1 MSIGGQIKLNDA
13 DKFIIRKAVLELA
26 KRGTPRFTSI
36 DDDVRNLPKVN
47 SKAINLWDYVTA
59 IGAQLSRPSYDPY
72 RETISL
78 DISIGRKRSRK
89 VTLNIPFIIYGNIA
103 IEYSSLESVHVAL
116 NRLAEQGNVLGLISE
131 IEINMTEDKR
141 KYPLFK
147 KVPFYIKDDSLQDYK
162 KSSSEGLV
170 LEYKDESSVKMLQ
183 NCRKEFDG
191 PILVDVSDVFPLYI
205 KTILEEG
212 ADGII
217 VDTEKVTKKNERYR
231 GKHAIAVIYD
241 ARNAINDYYKG
252 REERNDEDDDED
264 DDDNAILVVAGDVN
278 SAGKIVKAAALGANV
293 VGYSTS
299 MLIAHSN
306 IYSEKPADISSIA
319 ENVYRHM
326 IGTKGEIKGI
336 PAALGYSDFHNLSPS
351 DLRTSSIQASLQ
363 GDIPI
368 EGIDRTYIEMIEE
381 VINEYVSETGIQLNS
396 SETLEIL
403 RSIVRE

>member
-1 MSIGGQIKLNDA
+1 MNDA

-26 KRGTPRFTSI
+26 KTGTPRFTSI

-47 SKAINLWDYVTA
+47 SKTINLWDYVTA
-59 IGAQLSRPSYDPY
+59 IGAQLSRPPYDPY

-78 DISIGRKRSRK
+78 DISIGRKKSRK
-89 VTLNIPFIIYGNIA
+89 VSLNIPLIIYGNIA
-103 IEYSSLESVHVAL
+103 IHPSSLEAVHLAL
-116 NRLAEQGNVLGLISE
+116 NRLAEKGNVLGLISE
-131 IEINMTEDKR
+131 IDINTTNNNNR

-147 KVPFYIKDDSLQDYK
+147 KVSFYKNDSLEHYQ
-162 KSSSEGLV
+162 KSCPEGLV
-170 LEYKDESSVKMLQ
+170 LEYKDQDSLRMLQ
-183 NCRKEFDG
+183 NFRKEFDG
-191 PILVDVSDVFPLYI
+191 PILVDVSEVFPLYT

-217 VDTEKVTKKNERYR
+217 VDTDKVTKKESYK

-252 REERNDEDDDED
+252 REENDNDN
-264 DDDNAILVVAGDVN
+264 NAILIIAGDVN

-306 IYSEKPADISSIA
+306 MYSEKPSDPSSIA

-326 IGTKGEIKGI
+326 VGTKGEIKGI

-351 DLRTSSIQASLQ
+351 DLRTSSIDASLQ
-363 GDIPI
+363 GNIPL
-368 EGIDRTYIEMIEE
+368 EGVDRTYKEMIEE
-381 VINEYVSETGIQLNS
+381 IVNEYVSEKGIKLNS
-396 SETLEIL
+396 LETQQIL
-403 RSIVRE
+403 RFMVRE

>member
-1 MSIGGQIKLNDA
+1 MNDA

-26 KRGTPRFTSI
+26 KTGTPRFTSI

-47 SKAINLWDYVTA
+47 SKTINLWDYVTA
-59 IGAQLSRPSYDPY
+59 IGAQLSRPPYDPY

-78 DISIGRKRSRK
+78 DISIGRKKSRK
-89 VTLNIPFIIYGNIA
+89 VSLNIPLIIYGNIA
-103 IEYSSLESVHVAL
+103 IHHSSLEAVHLAL
-116 NRLAEQGNVLGLISE
+116 NRLAEKGNVLGLISE
-131 IEINMTEDKR
+131 IDINTIKDNTR

-147 KVPFYIKDDSLQDYK
+147 KVSFYKNDSLEHYQ
-162 KSSSEGLV
+162 KSCPEGLV
-170 LEYKDESSVKMLQ
+170 LEYKDQDSLKMLQ
-183 NCRKEFDG
+183 NFRKEFDG
-191 PILVDVSDVFPLYI
+191 PILVDVSEVFPLYT

-217 VDTEKVTKKNERYR
+217 VDTDKVTKKERYK

-252 REERNDEDDDED
+252 REENDNDN
-264 DDDNAILVVAGDVN
+264 NAILVIAGDVN

-306 IYSEKPADISSIA
+306 MYSEKPSNVSSIA

-326 IGTKGEIKGI
+326 VGTKGEIKGI

-351 DLRTSSIQASLQ
+351 DLRTSSIDASLQ
-363 GDIPI
+363 GNIPL
-368 EGIDRTYIEMIEE
+368 EGVDRTYKEMIEE
-381 VINEYVSETGIQLNS
+381 IVNEYVSEKGIKLNS
-396 SETLEIL
+396 LETQQIL
-403 RSIVRE
+403 RLMVRE

>member
-1 MSIGGQIKLNDA
+1 MNDA

-26 KRGTPRFTSI
+26 KTGTPRFTSI

-47 SKAINLWDYVTA
+47 SKTINLWDYVTA
-59 IGAQLSRPSYDPY
+59 IGAQLSRPPYDPY

-78 DISIGRKRSRK
+78 DISIGRKKSRK
-89 VTLNIPFIIYGNIA
+89 VSLNIPLLIYSNIA
-103 IEYSSLESVHVAL
+103 IHHSSLEAVHLAL
-116 NRLAEQGNVLGLISE
+116 NRLAEKGNVLGLISE
-131 IEINMTEDKR
+131 IDINTIKDNTR

-147 KVPFYIKDDSLQDYK
+147 KVSFYKNDSLEHYQ
-162 KSSSEGLV
+162 KSCPEGLV
-170 LEYKDESSVKMLQ
+170 LEYKDQDSLKMLQ
-183 NCRKEFDG
+183 NFRKEFDG
-191 PILVDVSDVFPLYI
+191 PILVDVSEVFPLYT

-217 VDTEKVTKKNERYR
+217 VDTDKVTKKERYK

-252 REERNDEDDDED
+252 REENDNDN
-264 DDDNAILVVAGDVN
+264 NAILVIAGDVN

-306 IYSEKPADISSIA
+306 MYSEKPSNVSSIA

-326 IGTKGEIKGI
+326 VGTKGEIKGI

-351 DLRTSSIQASLQ
+351 DLRTSSIDASLQ
-363 GDIPI
+363 GNIPL
-368 EGIDRTYIEMIEE
+368 EGVDRTYKEMIEE
-381 VINEYVSETGIQLNS
+381 IVNEYVREKGIKLNS
-396 SETLEIL
+396 LETQQ
-403 RSIVRE
+403 IVRFMVRE

>member
-1 MSIGGQIKLNDA
+1 MNDA

-26 KRGTPRFTSI
+26 KTGTPRFTSI

-47 SKAINLWDYVTA
+47 SKTINLWDYVTA
-59 IGAQLSRPSYDPY
+59 IGAQLSRPPYDPY

-78 DISIGRKRSRK
+78 DISIGRKKSRK
-89 VTLNIPFIIYGNIA
+89 VCLNIPLIIYGNIA
-103 IEYSSLESVHVAL
+103 IHPSSLEAVHLAL
-116 NRLAEQGNVLGLISE
+116 NRLAEKGNVLGLISE
-131 IEINMTEDKR
+131 IDINTTNNNNR

-147 KVPFYIKDDSLQDYK
+147 KVSFYKNDSLEHYQ
-162 KSSSEGLV
+162 KSCPEGLV
-170 LEYKDESSVKMLQ
+170 LEYKDQDSLRMLQ
-183 NCRKEFDG
+183 NFRKEFDG
-191 PILVDVSDVFPLYI
+191 PILVDVSEVFPLYI

-217 VDTEKVTKKNERYR
+217 VDTDKVTKKERYK

-252 REERNDEDDDED
+252 REENDNDN
-264 DDDNAILVVAGDVN
+264 NAILVIAGDVN

-306 IYSEKPADISSIA
+306 IYSEKPSDPSSIA

-326 IGTKGEIKGI
+326 VGTKGEIKGI

-351 DLRTSSIQASLQ
+351 DLRTSSIDASLQ
-363 GDIPI
+363 GNIPL
-368 EGIDRTYIEMIEE
+368 EGVDRPYKEMIEE
-381 VINEYVSETGIQLNS
+381 IVNEYVSEKGIKLNS
-396 SETLEIL
+396 LETQQIH
-403 RSIVRE
+403 RFMVRE

>member
-1 MSIGGQIKLNDA
+1 MNDA

-26 KRGTPRFTSI
+26 KTGTPRFTSI

-47 SKAINLWDYVTA
+47 SKTINLWDYVTA
-59 IGAQLSRPSYDPY
+59 IGAQLSRPPYDPY

-78 DISIGRKRSRK
+78 DISIGRKKSRK
-89 VTLNIPFIIYGNIA
+89 VSLNIPLLIYGNIA
-103 IEYSSLESVHVAL
+103 IHHSSLEAVHLAL
-116 NRLAEQGNVLGLISE
+116 NRLAEKGNVLGLISE
-131 IEINMTEDKR
+131 IDINTIKDNTR

-147 KVPFYIKDDSLQDYK
+147 KVSFYKNDSLEHYQ
-162 KSSSEGLV
+162 KSCPEGLV
-170 LEYKDESSVKMLQ
+170 LEYKDQDSLRMLQ
-183 NCRKEFDG
+183 NFRKEFDG
-191 PILVDVSDVFPLYI
+191 PILVDVSEVFPLYT

-217 VDTEKVTKKNERYR
+217 VDTDKVTKKERYK

-252 REERNDEDDDED
+252 REENENDN
-264 DDDNAILVVAGDVN
+264 NAILVIAGDVN

-306 IYSEKPADISSIA
+306 MYSEKPSNVSSIA

-326 IGTKGEIKGI
+326 VGTKGEIKGI

-351 DLRTSSIQASLQ
+351 DLRTSSIDASLQ
-363 GDIPI
+363 GNIPL
-368 EGIDRTYIEMIEE
+368 EGVDRTYKEMIEE
-381 VINEYVSETGIQLNS
+381 IVNEYVSEKGIKLNS
-396 SETLEIL
+396 LETQQIL
-403 RSIVRE
+403 RFMVRE

>member
-1 MSIGGQIKLNDA
+1 MNDV
-13 DKFIIRKAVLELA
+13 DKFIIRKAILELA

-116 NRLAEQGNVLGLISE
+116 NRLAEKGNVLGLISE
-131 IEINMTEDKR
+131 IEINMTEEKR

-147 KVPFYIKDDSLQDYK
+147 KVTCYIKDNLQDNK
-162 KSSSEGLV
+162 ISSSEGLV
-170 LEYKDESSVKMLQ
+170 LEYRDESSLKMLQ
-183 NCRKEFDG
+183 KCRKEFDG
-191 PILVDVSDVFPLYI
+191 PILVDVSGVFPLHI
-205 KTILEEG
+205 KTILDEG

-231 GKHAIAVIYD
+231 EKHAIAVIYD
-241 ARNAINDYYKG
+241 ARNAINDYYIG
-252 REERNDEDDDED
+252 REEKNDDDG
-264 DDDNAILVVAGDVN
+264 DDNAILVVAGDVN

-299 MLIAHSN
+299 MLIAHSQM
-306 IYSEKPADISSIA
+306 YSEKPADISSIA

-381 VINEYVSETGIQLNS
+381 VINEYVSDTGIKLNS
-396 SETLEIL
+396 LETQEIL
-403 RSIVRE
+403 RSMVRE

>member
-1 MSIGGQIKLNDA
+1 MNDA

-26 KRGTPRFTSI
+26 KTGTPRFTSI

-47 SKAINLWDYVTA
+47 SKTINLWDYVTA
-59 IGAQLSRPSYDPY
+59 IGAQLSRPPYDPY

-78 DISIGRKRSRK
+78 DISIGRKKSRK
-89 VTLNIPFIIYGNIA
+89 VSLNIPLIIYGNIA
-103 IEYSSLESVHVAL
+103 IHPSSLEAVHLAL
-116 NRLAEQGNVLGLISE
+116 NRLAEKGNVLGLISE
-131 IEINMTEDKR
+131 IDINTPNNNNR

-147 KVPFYIKDDSLQDYK
+147 KVSFYKNDSLKHYQ
-162 KSSSEGLV
+162 KSCPEGLV
-170 LEYKDESSVKMLQ
+170 LEYKDQDSLRMLQ
-183 NCRKEFDG
+183 NFRKEFDG
-191 PILVDVSDVFPLYI
+191 PILVDVSEVFPLYT

-217 VDTEKVTKKNERYR
+217 VDTDKVTKKESYK

-252 REERNDEDDDED
+252 REENDNDN
-264 DDDNAILVVAGDVN
+264 NAILVIAGDVN

-306 IYSEKPADISSIA
+306 MYSEKPSDPSSIA

-326 IGTKGEIKGI
+326 VGTKGEIKGI

-351 DLRTSSIQASLQ
+351 DLRTSSIDASLQ
-363 GDIPI
+363 GNIPL
-368 EGIDRTYIEMIEE
+368 EGVDRTYKEMIEE
-381 VINEYVSETGIQLNS
+381 IVNEYVSEKGIKLNS
-396 SETLEIL
+396 LETQQIL
-403 RSIVRE
+403 RFMVRE

>member
-1 MSIGGQIKLNDA
+1 MNDA

-26 KRGTPRFTSI
+26 KTGTPRFTSI

-47 SKAINLWDYVTA
+47 SKTINLWDYVTA
-59 IGAQLSRPSYDPY
+59 IGAQLSRPPYDPY

-78 DISIGRKRSRK
+78 DISIGRKKSRK
-89 VTLNIPFIIYGNIA
+89 VSLNIPLIIYGNIA
-103 IEYSSLESVHVAL
+103 IHPSSLEAVHLAL
-116 NRLAEQGNVLGLISE
+116 NRLAEKGNVLGLISE
-131 IEINMTEDKR
+131 IDINTIEDNTR

-147 KVPFYIKDDSLQDYK
+147 KVSFYKNDSLEHYQ
-162 KSSSEGLV
+162 KSCPEGLV
-170 LEYKDESSVKMLQ
+170 LEYKDQDSLKMLQ
-183 NCRKEFDG
+183 NFRKEFDG
-191 PILVDVSDVFPLYI
+191 PILVDVSEVFPLYT

-217 VDTEKVTKKNERYR
+217 VDTDKVTKKERYK

-252 REERNDEDDDED
+252 REENDNDN
-264 DDDNAILVVAGDVN
+264 NAILVIAGDVN

-306 IYSEKPADISSIA
+306 MYSEKPSNVSSIA

-326 IGTKGEIKGI
+326 VGTKGEIKGI

-351 DLRTSSIQASLQ
+351 DLRTSSIDASLQ
-363 GDIPI
+363 GNIPL
-368 EGIDRTYIEMIEE
+368 EGVDRTYKEMIEE
-381 VINEYVSETGIQLNS
+381 IVNEYGSEKGIKLNS
-396 SETLEIL
+396 LETQQIL
-403 RSIVRE
+403 RLMVRE

>member
-1 MSIGGQIKLNDA
+1 LNDA

-116 NRLAEQGNVLGLISE
+116 NRLAEKGNVLGLISE

-147 KVPFYIKDDSLQDYK
+147 KVPFYIKDSLEDYK
-162 KSSSEGLV
+162 TSSSEGLV
-170 LEYKDESSVKMLQ
+170 LEYKDECSLKMLQ

-205 KTILEEG
+205 KTILDEG

-231 GKHAIAVIYD
+231 GKHAIAVIYE

-252 REERNDEDDDED
+252 RDEKNDDND

-299 MLIAHSN
+299 MLIAHSH
-306 IYSEKPADISSIA
+306 IYSEKPADVSSIA

-381 VINEYVSETGIQLNS
+381 VINEYVNETGIKLNS
-396 SETLEIL
+396 LETQEVL
-403 RSIVRE
+403 RSMARD

>member
-1 MSIGGQIKLNDA
+1 MNDA

-26 KRGTPRFTSI
+26 KTGTPRFTSI

-47 SKAINLWDYVTA
+47 SKTINLWDYVTA
-59 IGAQLSRPSYDPY
+59 IGAQLSRPPYDPY

-78 DISIGRKRSRK
+78 DISIGRKKSRK
-89 VTLNIPFIIYGNIA
+89 VSLNIPLIIYGNIA
-103 IEYSSLESVHVAL
+103 IHHSSLEAVHLAL
-116 NRLAEQGNVLGLISE
+116 NRLAEKGNVLGLISE
-131 IEINMTEDKR
+131 IDINTIKDNTR

-147 KVPFYIKDDSLQDYK
+147 KVSFYKNDSLEHYQ
-162 KSSSEGLV
+162 KSCPEGLV
-170 LEYKDESSVKMLQ
+170 LEYKDQDSLRILQ
-183 NCRKEFDG
+183 DFRKEFDG
-191 PILVDVSDVFPLYI
+191 PILVDISEVFPLYT

-217 VDTEKVTKKNERYR
+217 VDTDKVTKKERYK

-252 REERNDEDDDED
+252 REENDNDN
-264 DDDNAILVVAGDVN
+264 NAILVIAGDVN

-306 IYSEKPADISSIA
+306 MYSEKPSNVSSIA

-326 IGTKGEIKGI
+326 VGTKGEIKGI

-351 DLRTSSIQASLQ
+351 DLRTSSIDASLQ
-363 GDIPI
+363 GNIPL
-368 EGIDRTYIEMIEE
+368 EGVDRTYKQIIEE
-381 VINEYVSETGIQLNS
+381 IVNEYVSEKGIKLNYL
-396 SETLEIL
+396 ETQQ
-403 RSIVRE
+403 IVRFMVRE

>member
-1 MSIGGQIKLNDA
+1 LNDA
-13 DKFIIRKAVLELA
+13 DKFIIRKAILELA
-26 KRGTPRFTSI
+26 KTGTPRFTSI
-36 DDDVRNLPKVN
+36 DDDVRNLYHIS

-59 IGAQLSRPSYDPY
+59 IGAQLSRPPYDPY

-89 VTLNIPFIIYGNIA
+89 VILNIPLIIYGNIA
-103 IEYSSLESVHVAL
+103 VHYSSLESVHLAL
-116 NRLAEQGNVLGLISE
+116 NRLAEKGNVLGLISE
-131 IEINMTEDKR
+131 IEINTTKENKR

-147 KVPFYIKDDSLQDYK
+147 KVPFDINDRLEDYK
-162 KSSSEGLV
+162 KSHTEGLV
-170 LEYKDESSVKMLQ
+170 LEYKDETSLKMLQ
-183 NCRKEFDG
+183 NFRKEFDG
-191 PILVDVSDVFPLYI
+191 PILVDISEVFPLHI

-217 VDTEKVTKKNERYR
+217 VDTDKVTKNERYK
-231 GKHAIAVIYD
+231 GKHAIAVIHD

-252 REERNDEDDDED
+252 REEN
-264 DDDNAILVVAGDVN
+264 DDDNAILVIAGDVN

-306 IYSEKPADISSIA
+306 MYSEKPSDVSSIA
-319 ENVYRHM
+319 DNVYRHM
-326 IGTKGEIKGI
+326 VGTKGEIKGI

-351 DLRTSSIQASLQ
+351 DLRTSSIDASIQ
-363 GDIPI
+363 GDIPL
-368 EGIDRTYIEMIEE
+368 EGIDRTYKEMIEQ
-381 VINEYVSETGIQLNS
+381 VVNEYVSEKGIKLNS
-396 SETLEIL
+396 SETQEVV